1 MSTKDRAEHDV
12 EHAAESATDSKV
24 LAIPARVGFAIS
36 GLIQVLLGGLAIQ
49 LGVAHSGEA
58 DQTGALSAVAKVPG
72 GIVVLWIGVVGLF
85 ALAVWLV
92 VKALAVRGGSPRQR
106 WMRRLMHV
114 AKAIAYAFLGYAVFT
129 FATGHPT
136 HSRQT
141 TRHTSAGILS
151 LPGGQLILG
160 LLGLI
165 TCGVGVYFVWK
176 GVRQEFKKDIHVPEG
191 AAGRGMVAAG
201 IIGYPAKGLV
211 VFLAGVLFIVSA
223 VRIDPGA
230 ATGLDGG
237 LRMLHGL
244 PFGGVVLVVL
254 GIGLIVSGIYNVARA
269 WCAAL

>member
-1 MSTKDRAEHDV
+1 M
-12 EHAAESATDSKV
+12 
-24 LAIPARVGFAIS
+24 
-36 GLIQVLLGGLAIQ
+36 
-49 LGVAHSGEA
+49 
-58 DQTGALSAVAKVPG
+58 
-72 GIVVLWIGVVGLF
+72 
-85 ALAVWLV
+85 
-92 VKALAVRGGSPRQR
+92 
-106 WMRRLMHV
+106 
-114 AKAIAYAFLGYAVFT
+114 
-129 FATGHPT
+129 
-136 HSRQT
+136 
-141 TRHTSAGILS
+141 
-151 LPGGQLILG
+151 
-160 LLGLI
+160 
-165 TCGVGVYFVWK
+165 
-176 GVRQEFKKDIHVPEG
+176 PEG